1 MPNIKYLPA
10 RRFKEDT
17 AFGERQGVGR
27 GGGRWGGGDGS
38 ERDVGGGRQEGVR
51 EGEDGEGVRRR
62 SGVEVQ
68 VVFGFDLDRSY
79 KLTVRLNFRITNLIY
94 NI

>member
-1 MPNIKYLPA
+1 MNG
-10 RRFKEDT
+10 KES
-17 AFGERQGVGR
+17 
-27 GGGRWGGGDGS
+27 GGGAGDG
-38 ERDVGGGRQEGVR
+38 EAATVVRGMWEGDGRKGGSRGVR